1 MKHCLQ
7 YALMDS
13 PESSPSPA
21 AFAETHSPSANS
33 DYSFRL
39 RANSLC
45 PELADLANVF
55 TKNTIGF
62 SRQAKAQFYWL
73 SDQPLQPKAP
83 IYLVEPYLA
92 LSFVKNQAF
101 VPEDIR
107 HIVPVPCLTFGP
119 FSSNVKGMKLSCT
132 LSTDTTAP
140 VYLAAASSKWNV
152 SLLSAVYKTF
162 PGVWCLP
169 NVGPDVGNGIDG
181 VDHCSPE
188 SFQDCGSFT
197 GLSSN
202 GDAIYARVG
211 HGQGNVV
218 SRFVSISGKR
228 YESRSRKK
236 YSINGSPES
245 VRCFIGQKDIRRAGS
260 YRNSLN
266 VDAERLQHFA
276 REAPIAYLCGVQ
288 FVTGLPHPND
298 ERRGTAALFRISHIK
313 HHNDGHS
320 ERCSLKLP
328 FFWNSARGAKDFSF
342 SLGLAQQCTFC
353 FANYQHTCHLG
364 FGLKIKNW
372 DVWPK
377 FYYWEERSK

>member
-13 PESSPSPA
+13 SESSPSPA
-21 AFAETHSPSANS
+21 AFAETHSPSAHS
-33 DYSFRL
+33 DYV
-39 RANSLC
+39 ANSLC

-55 TKNTIGF
+55 TKNKIGF
-62 SRQAKAQFYWL
+62 SSQAKAPF
-73 SDQPLQPKAP
+73 
-83 IYLVEPYLA
+83 YLVEPYLA
-92 LSFVKNQAF
+92 LSFVKGQAF
-101 VPEDIR
+101 VPESIR
-107 HIVPVPCLTFGP
+107 HIVPAPCLTFGP
-119 FSSNVKGMKLSCT
+119 LSANVKGMKLSCS
-132 LSTDTTAP
+132 LSTDTAAP

-152 SLLSAVYKTF
+152 SSLSAVYKTF

-169 NVGPDVGNGIDG
+169 DVGPDVEKDFKP
-181 VDHCSPE
+181 CSIE
-188 SFQDCGSFT
+188 SFQYCGSFT

-228 YESRSRKK
+228 Y
-236 YSINGSPES
+236 SINGSPES
-245 VRCFIGQKDIRRAGS
+245 VRCFIGQKDISRAGS

-276 REAPIAYLCGVQ
+276 REAPFAALAGVQ
-288 FVTGLPHPND
+288 TVVGLPHPND
-298 ERRGTAALFRISHIK
+298 EPRGAAALFRISLFFPDDEYP
-313 HHNDGHS
+313 NG
-320 ERCSLKLP
+320 ERRCRGSLKLP
-328 FFWNSARGAKDFSF
+328 FFWTSARGARDFSF
-342 SLGLAQQCTFC
+342 SIGLATKYTFC

-372 DVWPK
+372 TLLPK
-377 FYYWEERSK
+377 FYYF